1 MDIAAL
7 SYEIENTD
15 SQKLYNEIDNVL
27 KTEKTTLNNYKIN
40 YSKLDPLGDIIEKDG
55 KSIEVLNPR
64 K

>member
-27 KTEKTTLNNYKIN
+27 KTEKQL
-40 YSKLDPLGDIIEKDG
+40 
-55 KSIEVLNPR
+55 
-64 K
+64 